1 MPANKKTFFL
11 CADDYGYNHAV
22 SLGIRDLIANNR
34 INATSCLVNMPD
46 FSTQAAD
53 LKALSISAYTG
64 LHINFTEGRLLS
76 SSEKKPLALTEL
88 ILKSHAGVIDTA
100 FISREIQ
107 AQLDVFESTF
117 HRLPDFI
124 DGHQHVHQL
133 PGIRQVF
140 LKIYKERLP
149 ATCLVRSTF
158 PQVFLNQFFMKVLAI
173 AATGGWYFSRMLK
186 KQQILHNAQFS
197 GVYNFAQDVD
207 YRSLFRQ
214 WLAAIDDKALIMCH
228 PGFSQAATNDAIA
241 RTRLTE
247 YLYFASEAYLQDCEE
262 MQVSLETFKQ

>member
-1 MPANKKTFFL
+1 MPTNKKNIFL

-46 FSTQAAD
+46 FAAQAAD
-53 LKALSISAYTG
+53 LIALSIPAFTG

-76 SSEKKPLALTEL
+76 SPEKIPYRLVEL
-88 ILKSHAGVIDTA
+88 ILKSHAGFVDTT
-100 FISREIQ
+100 FISREIH

-140 LKIYKERLP
+140 LKIYKKRLP
-149 ATCLVRSTF
+149 ATCLIRSTF
-158 PQVFLNQFFMKVLAI
+158 PQVFLNQFFLKALGI
-173 AATGGWYFSRMLK
+173 AVTGGWYFSRMLK

-197 GVYNFAQDVD
+197 GVYNFALNTD

-214 WLAAIDDKALIMCH
+214 WLALIDDKALIMCH
-228 PGFSQAATNDAIA
+228 PGFSHVASNDAIA
-241 RTRLTE
+241 RARLTE
-247 YLYFASEAYLQDCEE
+247 YQYFSSEAFLQDCEE
-262 MQVSLETFKQ
+262 MQVSLKTFKQ